1 MTTAI
6 DPLPDL
12 RLMQLISPSLPIGG
26 FTYSQGLE
34 CAVELGWVIDVE
46 TLTQWLREQ
55 ILTTLGRLD
64 LPILMRL
71 YEAAHEGSVSG
82 VIGWSQYLIASR
94 ETSELR
100 AEEHN
105 RGRALALLLKS
116 LDIIETGQW
125 LEALELSQS
134 AGFAYAASVWDI
146 PENHMLRGFAWSWV
160 ENLVLAGVK
169 IIPLGQSDGQRILLN
184 LAPVIVQAVAMAQRL
199 DDDEIGVS
207 SPALSIAS
215 SQHQF
220 QYTRLFRS

>member
-1 MTTAI
+1 MTPAI
-6 DPLPDL
+6 DALPDL

-34 CAVELGWVIDVE
+34 RAVDRGWVSDAE
-46 TLTQWLREQ
+46 LLTAWLHEQ
-55 ILTTLGRLD
+55 VLTTLARLD

-71 YEAAHEGSVSG
+71 YEASSEKSLPSMMY
-82 VIGWSQYLIASR
+82 WSRYLIASR

-100 AEEHN
+100 AEECN
-105 RGRALALLLKS
+105 RGRALATLLKS
-116 LDIIETGQW
+116 LEVIEPGQW
-125 LEALELSQS
+125 FEALELCQS
-134 AGFAYAASVWDI
+134 AGFAYAAKAWDI
-146 PENHMLRGFAWSWV
+146 PQDNMLRGFAWSWV

-169 IIPLGQSDGQRILLN
+169 IVPLGQSDGQRILLK
-184 LAPVIVQAVAMAQRL
+184 LAPAIVKAVTVAQSI
-199 DDDEIGVS
+199 DDDEIGAS

>member
-1 MTTAI
+1 
-6 DPLPDL
+6 
-12 RLMQLISPSLPIGG
+12 MQLISPSLPIGG

-34 CAVELGWVIDVE
+34 RAVDLGWVTDAAM
-46 TLTQWLREQ
+46 LTQWLHEQ
-55 ILTTLGRLD
+55 VMTTVARLD
-64 LPILMRL
+64 LPVLIRL
-71 YEAAHEGSVSG
+71 YDASNEQSLSRM
-82 VIGWSQYLIASR
+82 IDWSRYLIASR

-116 LDIIETGQW
+116 LDIIQPGQW

-134 AGFAYAASVWDI
+134 AGFAYAASIWDI
-146 PENHMLRGFAWSWV
+146 PKHNMLRGFAWSWV

-169 IIPLGQSDGQRILLN
+169 IVPLGQSDGQRILLK
-184 LAPVIVQAVAMAQRL
+184 LAPVIVEAVELAQHL
-199 DDDEIGVS
+199 DDDEIGAS